1 MKKFVTLVLALA
13 MLVSMFTLPAVAA
26 DEILL
31 RADYDT
37 YDAVFIN
44 ANQYGAG
51 KKVENDALF
60 GSNAASWH
68 SWSNTPIGAHSFTKQ
83 TEGLLD
89 ISFDF
94 YVTDLNKKRY
104 FVLNDWETVKKDTT
118 SSAKDLHEYLN
129 LLKIGT
135 DGSATLV
142 EDADTVTPKIAPA
155 GSIVARTVYSYTCQ
169 VDLTNKT
176 ITTDLR
182 NKATGTRVG
191 NYVKTE
197 ALYPSTREL
206 GDWPKTSTGFDRFGV
221 YTYEDGYHVYTDNL
235 LIKKTTEPMVDN
247 IPAATPDP
255 SVILSANYETAETS
269 PAFNNTTYGKGEVV
283 ANDAILGGN
292 VSKWHSWSYPPV
304 GSHSFTRQT
313 NGVIDISFDFYVTT
327 LNKKIYF
334 TLSDW
339 AVVQKPS
346 SSDATDLNEYL
357 NLLKIGTDGSATLL
371 EDDDSVAPKLA
382 TAGSVAVNT
391 AYSYS
396 ARLDLTNKSIKAVL
410 KNRSNSAVV
419 GEEVTITEI
428 PASVRKLG
436 DWPETSTGFDR
447 IGVFSYQNGWPV
459 FMDNILIKSVTEET
473 PGGTFETSVT
483 YGNNKL
489 TFSYTNGT
497 GAAVTPLILVANY
510 KANGEMVNVD
520 IITNE
525 SFATAATETTKEVVY
540 TKSVDSNVTKS
551 VVLMWDSFTSLR
563 PLMDATQ
570 I

>member
-1 MKKFVTLVLALA
+1 M
-13 MLVSMFTLPAVAA
+13 
-26 DEILL
+26 
-31 RADYDT
+31 
-37 YDAVFIN
+37 
-44 ANQYGAG
+44 
-51 KKVENDALF
+51 
-60 GSNAASWH
+60 
-68 SWSNTPIGAHSFTKQ
+68 
-83 TEGLLD
+83 
-89 ISFDF
+89 
-94 YVTDLNKKRY
+94 
-104 FVLNDWETVKKDTT
+104 
-118 SSAKDLHEYLN
+118 
-129 LLKIGT
+129 
-135 DGSATLV
+135 
-142 EDADTVTPKIAPA
+142 
-155 GSIVARTVYSYTCQ
+155 
-169 VDLTNKT
+169 
-176 ITTDLR
+176 
-182 NKATGTRVG
+182 
-191 NYVKTE
+191 
-197 ALYPSTREL
+197 
-206 GDWPKTSTGFDRFGV
+206 
-221 YTYEDGYHVYTDNL
+221 
-235 LIKKTTEPMVDN
+235 
-247 IPAATPDP
+247 
-255 SVILSANYETAETS
+255 
-269 PAFNNTTYGKGEVV
+269 
-283 ANDAILGGN
+283 
-292 VSKWHSWSYPPV
+292 
-304 GSHSFTRQT
+304 
-313 NGVIDISFDFYVTT
+313 IDISFDFYVTT

-371 EDDDSVAPKLA
+371 EDDDSVVPKLA

-459 FMDNILIKSVTEET
+459 FMDNILIKSMTEET
-473 PGGTFETSVT
+473 PGGTFEASVT